1 VVGLS
6 RRRALGRRAT
16 PADTV
21 PVARGGWLE
30 CLPDSAIA
38 SRLNRDARLIVE
50 CIERGEYEQAQ
61 QLSDFSAPYR
71 AEARRRL
78 GEGIVQIPS

>member
-1 VVGLS
+1 MTRS
-6 RRRALGRRAT
+6 RTLWALRRRAT

-38 SRLNRDARLIVE
+38 ARLTRDARLVRE
-50 CIERGEYEQAQ
+50 CLDAGDEARALEIDCYT
-61 QLSDFSAPYR
+61 APYR

-78 GEGIVQIPS
+78 AAEESPIPS